1 MEDTAIIDLYWQRND
16 NAIRETATKYGHYC
30 QRIAYNILSDK
41 RDTEEVVND
50 TYLHAWNSIPPHR
63 PRALS
68 AFLGKITRNL
78 SLSCYRRL
86 YAQRR
91 GGGTVDVALDE
102 LDECVPSSANVEA
115 AAEFAEISEA
125 INAFLKQLQEVERN
139 IFVSRYWFFASIGEI
154 CKSSGYSKSKV
165 ESMLHR
171 TRLKLNTYLKKEGLI

>member
-1 MEDTAIIDLYWQRND
+1 MEDNAIIELYWQRND
-16 NAIRETATKYGHYC
+16 SAIYETAAKYGRYC

-50 TYLHAWNSIPPHR
+50 TYLHTWNCIPPHR
-63 PRALS
+63 PQVFS
-68 AFLGKITRNL
+68 AFLGRITRNL

-86 YAQRR
+86 HAQRR
-91 GGGTVDVALDE
+91 GGGAVDVALSE
-102 LDECVPSSANVEA
+102 LDECVPSLMNVEIA
-115 AAEFAEISEA
+115 VEAEELSEA
-125 INAFLKQLQEVERN
+125 ISLFLSQLKEAERN